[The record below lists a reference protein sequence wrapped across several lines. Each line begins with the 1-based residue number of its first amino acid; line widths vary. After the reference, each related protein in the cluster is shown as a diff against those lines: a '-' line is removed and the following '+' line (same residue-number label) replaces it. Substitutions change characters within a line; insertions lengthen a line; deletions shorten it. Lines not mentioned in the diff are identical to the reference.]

1 MIIQIIGLP
10 GSGKTELAKA
20 LKERINAIHL
30 NADEVRATV
39 NSDLGF
45 SPEDRIEQAR
55 RMGEMARLISKQ
67 GVAPVIVD
75 FVCPTELTRAAF
87 GKPNILI
94 FMDTIKEGRFEDTN
108 KMFEKPSNPDFTFF
122 DHDFEAYDKAGVI
135 ISVFELHDWS
145 APTTLML
152 GRYQPWHEGHHALYV
167 EAGKRTNQVLLGVR
181 NTYKTSEKDPLKF
194 DQVKEYIAKDEFMD
208 GSMVLRLPN
217 ITNIVYGRD
226 VGYKIEQVDLGADIH
241 AISATEKRK
250 QMGL

>member
-45 SPEDRIEQAR
+45 TAEDRIEQAR

-75 FVCPTELTRAAF
+75 FICPTELTRAAF
-87 GKPNILI
+87 GKPDI
-94 FMDTIKEGRFEDTN
+94 FIWMDTIEEGRFEDTN
-108 KMFEKPSNPDFTFF
+108 KMFESPSDYDIAFISHDLNPNEKSTEIIKRF
-122 DHDFEAYDKAGVI
+122 D
-135 ISVFELHDWS
+135 LHDWS

-152 GRYQPWHEGHHALYV
+152 GRYQPWHEGHHALYN
-167 EAGKRTNQVLLGVR
+167 EAGKRTEQVLLGVR
-181 NTYKTSEKDPLKF
+181 NTYNTSEKNPLTF
-194 DQVKEYIAKDEFMD
+194 DQVKGYIAKDEFMD
-208 GSMVLRLPN
+208 GALVLRLPN

-241 AISATEKRK
+241 AISATEKRREL
-250 QMGL
+250 GI

>member
-1 MIIQIIGLP
+1 MMIIQIIGLP

-45 SPEDRIEQAR
+45 TPEDRIEQAR
-55 RMGEMARLISKQ
+55 RMGEMSRLIAKQ

-75 FVCPTELTRAAF
+75 FVCPTDLTRAAF
-87 GKPNILI
+87 GKPDILVWV
-94 FMDTIKEGRFEDTN
+94 DRIKQGRFEDTN
-108 KMFEKPSNPDFTFF
+108 KMWEDPTDFDARIPADYTVEQEVDYLIKKFN
-122 DHDFEAYDKAGVI
+122 
-135 ISVFELHDWS
+135 LHDWS

-152 GRYQPWHEGHHALYV
+152 GRYQPWHEGHHALYK
-167 EAGKRTNQVLLGVR
+167 EARKRTEQVLLGVR
-181 NTYKTSEKDPLKF
+181 NTYNTSKKDPLTF
-194 DQVKEYIAKDEFMD
+194 DQVKGYIAKDEFMD
-208 GSMVLRLPN
+208 GSLVLRLPN

-250 QMGL
+250 ELGI

>member
-45 SPEDRIEQAR
+45 APEDRIEQAR
-55 RMGEMARLISKQ
+55 RMGEMARLISNQ

-75 FVCPTELTRAAF
+75 FVCPTDETRKAF
-87 GKPNILI
+87 GKPDILV
-94 FMDTIKEGRFEDTN
+94 FMDTITEGRFEDTN
-108 KMFEKPSNPDFTFF
+108 KMFERPENTDVSFVNHNLD
-122 DHDFEAYDKAGVI
+122 ANDKSSYI
-135 ISVFELHDWS
+135 ISAFNLHDWS

-152 GRYQPWHEGHHALYV
+152 GRYQPWHEGHHALYK
-167 EAGKRTNQVLLGVR
+167 EAGNRTDQVLLGVR
-181 NTYKTSEKDPLKF
+181 NTYNTSEKDPLKF

-208 GSMVLRLPN
+208 GALVLRLPN

-241 AISATEKRK
+241 AISATQKRK
-250 QMGL
+250 EMGL

>member
-45 SPEDRIEQAR
+45 THEDRIEQAR
-55 RMGEMARLISKQ
+55 RMGEMARLIAKQ

-75 FVCPTELTRAAF
+75 FVCPTDLTRAAF
-87 GKPNILI
+87 GKPDILI
-94 FMDTIKEGRFEDTN
+94 WMDTIQEGRFEDTN
-108 KMFEKPSNPDFTFF
+108 KMFEGPSNYDLAFISHDLNPNEKSTEIIKTF
-122 DHDFEAYDKAGVI
+122 D
-135 ISVFELHDWS
+135 LHDWS

-152 GRYQPWHEGHHALYV
+152 GRYQPWHEGHHALYK
-167 EAGKRTNQVLLGVR
+167 EAGKRTGQVLLGVR
-181 NTYKTSEKDPLKF
+181 NTYNTSEKDPLTF
-194 DQVKEYIAKDEFMD
+194 NEVKEYIAKDKFMD
-208 GSMVLRLPN
+208 GAMVLRLPN

-226 VGYKIEQVDLGADIH
+226 VGYKIEQVDLGAKIH
-241 AISATEKRK
+241 AISATQKRK
-250 QMGL
+250 EMGI